1 MVGEAN
7 LISGF
12 LPATSAPM
20 VTHLQFAND
29 TIIFC
34 AAEEEQVKN
43 VLTILRCFKDV
54 SKLKVNVGKNELIEV
69 AVEESFLQYFAGIL
83 GCKVGSL
90 PTSYLSLPL
99 TTSSVSKSPWNKV
112 VERVE
117 LKLASWKAKA
127 YLLVVELP

>member
-34 AAEEEQVKN
+34 AA

-69 AVEESFLQYFAGIL
+69 AVEESFLQYFAEIL